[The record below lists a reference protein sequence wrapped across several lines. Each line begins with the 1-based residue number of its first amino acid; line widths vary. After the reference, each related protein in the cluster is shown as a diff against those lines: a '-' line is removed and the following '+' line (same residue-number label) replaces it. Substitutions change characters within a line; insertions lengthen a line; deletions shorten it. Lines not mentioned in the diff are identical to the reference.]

1 MLGVSLS
8 WVVRD
13 SSVKA
18 VVVMVSDLEFTVMV
32 VLVRL
37 DIDVS
42 SDDPTPLP
50 VAVEVDIPS
59 VLLGDPSS
67 VTAL

>member
-1 MLGVSLS
+1 
-8 WVVRD
+8 
-13 SSVKA
+13 
-18 VVVMVSDLEFTVMV
+18 MVSDLEFTVMV

-37 DIDVS
+37 DVDVS
-42 SDDPTPLP
+42 SDDSTPLL
-50 VAVEVDIPS
+50 VAAEVDIPS